1 MIKTRQRTL
10 RLFEFEAG
18 GSTQEYID
26 FITKHLPLLQ
36 RHTLG
41 FRDEIEPKLQTFL
54 QEHNLSFANL
64 SDMAHIYVTHQDSL
78 TLSQSSQSHLCNVQ
92 VASSS
97 ALFINKVVRSG
108 EEIYHNGDIVVQSQV
123 NSGARI
129 IAEGNLLLLSECS
142 GSIESQGDYI
152 ICTKILAPTIL
163 FQDALLD
170 ETFLR
175 KINQSSALFKI
186 IFKKDDDVSIKDL
199 V

>member
-1 MIKTRQRTL
+1 MIKTRQHTL

-18 GSTQEYID
+18 GSIQEYID
-26 FITKHLPLLQ
+26 FITRHLPLLQ

-41 FRDEIEPKLQTFL
+41 FRDEIDPQLQAFL
-54 QEHNLSFANL
+54 QEHNLSFAHL
-64 SDMAHIYVTHQDSL
+64 SDMAHIYLTRKDSDIPAQPSFSDVQTAHTSSR
-78 TLSQSSQSHLCNVQ
+78 TLFVQ
-92 VASSS
+92 
-97 ALFINKVVRSG
+97 KVVRSG

-152 ICTKILAPTIL
+152 ICTKILAPAIL

-170 ETFLR
+170 EHFLH

-186 IFKKDDDVSIKDL
+186 IFKKDDDICVKDL